1 MPAPPQIQ
9 RFSKEVNMHTQVPVL
24 RSIRDLVAV
33 VAAAVLLSLIAAS
46 SAFAAEARTFTAVKT
61 CSGLLATTP
70 LTQTCVINPST
81 LEILEGGT
89 SHYTDIVFYDSAG
102 VPVPRSSATYLSSPM
117 LFTAIDKR
125 LSTATGRCTFFIA
138 GPSAGTGHCE
148 WWSGTGKL
156 AGFNSTWIIGTVRP
170 HVFSIAG
177 TYWFD
182 RDHGDD
188 DNGGD

>member
-1 MPAPPQIQ
+1 MPI
-9 RFSKEVNMHTQVPVL
+9 EVRAW
-24 RSIRDLVAV
+24 RSIRDLVGV
-33 VAAAVLLSLIAAS
+33 VAAAVLVSLVAAS
-46 SAFAAEARTFTAVKT
+46 SAFAAETKTFTAVKT

-70 LTQTCVINPST
+70 LTQTCVINPSG

-89 SHYTDIVFYDSAG
+89 SHYTNIVFYDTAG

-117 LFTAIDKR
+117 LFTAIDER

-177 TYWFD
+177 TYRFD
-182 RDHGDD
+182 RDGNAGD
-188 DNGGD
+188 

>member
-1 MPAPPQIQ
+1 M
-9 RFSKEVNMHTQVPVL
+9 RTQVRVW
-24 RSIRDLVAV
+24 RSIRSLGAV
-33 VAAAVLLSLIAAS
+33 VTAVALLSIVVAS
-46 SAFAAEARTFTAVKT
+46 SALAAETKTFTAVKT
-61 CSGLLATTP
+61 CSGLVATTP
-70 LTQTCVINPST
+70 LTQTCVVSPST

-89 SHYTDIVFYDSAG
+89 SHYTNVVFYNSAG

-117 LFTAIDKR
+117 LFTAVDER

-177 TYWFD
+177 TYRFD
-182 RDHGDD
+182 REG
-188 DNGGD
+188 GGDE